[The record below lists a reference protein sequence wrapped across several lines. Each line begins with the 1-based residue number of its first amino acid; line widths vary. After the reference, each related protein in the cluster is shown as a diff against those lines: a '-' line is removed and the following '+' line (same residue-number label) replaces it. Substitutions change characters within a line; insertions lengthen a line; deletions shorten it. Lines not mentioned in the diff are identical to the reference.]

1 MLPKRILSKAS
12 VEFGLSERTV
22 DQLYSLWW
30 KEVRNHITSLDVDN
44 INGATDIN
52 IPHLGKLILSTQELK
67 HRKNADSKKDKTS
80 E

>member
-1 MLPKRILSKAS
+1 MLPKRVLSKAS
-12 VEFGLSERTV
+12 VEFGLSEKMV

-30 KEVRNHITSLDVDN
+30 KEVRNHITSLDVNN

-67 HRKNADSKKDKTS
+67 HIKNANSKKNKTA

>member
-1 MLPKRILSKAS
+1 MLLKRTLSKAS

-44 INGATDIN
+44 INEATDIN

>member
-1 MLPKRILSKAS
+1 MLPKRVLSKAS
-12 VEFGLSERTV
+12 VEFGLSEKMV

-52 IPHLGKLILSTQELK
+52 IPHFGKLILSTQELK

>member
-12 VEFGLSERTV
+12 VEFGLSEKMV

-30 KEVRNHITSLDVDN
+30 KEVRKHITSLDVDN

-67 HRKNADSKKDKTS
+67 HRKNADSKKNKTP